1 MLYQSNLPQ
10 ISIEQFHQMFKEG
23 NGLFTSKVYVTR
35 HAARYLPDCI
45 GTIIYNSI

>member
-10 ISIEQFHQMFKEG
+10 ISIEQFHQMFK
-23 NGLFTSKVYVTR
+23 
-35 HAARYLPDCI
+35 DCI